1 MMDRIITPLAS
12 LTILLMLLTLAVG
25 LWLGT
30 GDIRDPADTAARS
43 WFRLHFLLGVATG
56 LAVVLVNSI
65 AVIYFIGTGRWC
77 KEVVQTYSLDPAITA
92 RSARLKRQAFP
103 YALAN
108 MLLVVG
114 VLALGGVADPG
125 GSVRVTPPGGLSW
138 GQWHLLAAATTLAVL
153 VYGYFV
159 LWHLIREHQV
169 IIREVLAH
177 VERIR
182 RERGLPV

>member
-1 MMDRIITPLAS
+1 MDRIITPLAS
-12 LTILLMLLTLAVG
+12 LTVLLMLLTVGVG

-30 GDIRDPADTAARS
+30 GDIRDPADTVARS
-43 WFRLHFLLGVATG
+43 WFRLHFMLGVASG

-65 AVIYFIGTGRWC
+65 LVTYYIGTGRWC
-77 KEVVQTYSLDPAITA
+77 KEVVQTYSLDPDLVV

-103 YALAN
+103 YAMTN
-108 MLLVVG
+108 MLLIVG
-114 VLALGGVADPG
+114 VLALGGVADPAG
-125 GSVRVTPPGGLSW
+125 LVRAEPPGGLSW
-138 GQWHLLAAATTLAVL
+138 GQWHLLAAAATVAIIT
-153 VYGYFV
+153 YGYFV

-169 IIREVLAH
+169 VIREILGH

>member
-1 MMDRIITPLAS
+1 MDRIITPLAS
-12 LTILLMLLTLAVG
+12 LTVLLMLLTLAVG

-77 KEVVQTYSLDPAITA
+77 KEVVQTYSLDPNIVA
-92 RSARLKRQAFP
+92 RSAHLKRQAFP
-103 YALAN
+103 YALVN
-108 MLLVVG
+108 MLLIVG

-125 GSVRVTPPGGLSW
+125 GSVRVASPGGLSW
-138 GQWHLLAAATTLAVL
+138 GQWHFLAAAASLAIIA
-153 VYGYFV
+153 YAYFA

-169 IIREVLAH
+169 IIREVLGH